1 MAQTKAAPTEA
12 SAPTPLQLTPTDVLG
27 SIQRLLTDLHH
38 YLSAPQ
44 EHVDPRVVMSFLE
57 RGAQLT
63 LALPS
68 VTGTDTSNAAADRKA
83 G

>member
-1 MAQTKAAPTEA
+1 M
-12 SAPTPLQLTPTDVLG
+12 LG
-27 SIQRLLTDLHH
+27 SIQRLLTDLNY
-38 YLSAPQ
+38 YLSAPHEQ
-44 EHVDPRVVMSFLE
+44 VDPRVVMSFLE

-63 LALPS
+63 LALPP